1 MRAMRSVKR
10 YPFAFSVFVALIVA
24 LAFAL
29 RPLLAGAAGP
39 GVRGL
44 VIGNSTS
51 NAGHGCDELYLRSLN
66 ADTPLFVCAQT
77 KRPDE
82 GGGQSQVAIF
92 TVDGIITIVDMRP
105 DGVEECFGARPFASR
120 FSGTLK
126 VMVNCRAEG
135 TGNGNDRVPIY
146 RDTGIPAEPV
156 R

>member
-1 MRAMRSVKR
+1 MPLS
-10 YPFAFSVFVALIVA
+10 PQ
-24 LAFAL
+24 LARFNRRFTHRLFRHIAGWAPGFAL
-29 RPLLAGAAGP
+29 L
-39 GVRGL
+39 
-44 VIGNSTS
+44 
-51 NAGHGCDELYLRSLN
+51 GCDELYLRSLN

-82 GGGQSQVAIF
+82 GGGQNQVAVF

-126 VMVNCRAEG
+126 VVVNCRAEG